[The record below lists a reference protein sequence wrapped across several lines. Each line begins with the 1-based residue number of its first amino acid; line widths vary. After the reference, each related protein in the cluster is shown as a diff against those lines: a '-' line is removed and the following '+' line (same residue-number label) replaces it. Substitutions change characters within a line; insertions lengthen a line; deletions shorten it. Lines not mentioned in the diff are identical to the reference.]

1 MTGDRRGGT
10 KNKHAK
16 LHSWRPSRQI
26 SSHSLQVTSGRQDR
40 YPIRSPSRSNSE
52 SRRNTFKINQESIPN
67 PCKFIKI
74 QTESMKNPL
83 EIAGESIQNPHGT
96 NAKSRQLS
104 HTPLG
109 HFIDF
114 HPWTLCRNASFSYPS
129 RAFCNFLSLDISAG
143 RHLFHTPLGH
153 FMNFLALDFTA
164 GRHLFH
170 TPLGHFMIL
179 FPCTLVLECISF
191 IPLSGIS

>member
-1 MTGDRRGGT
+1 MPTLCRFDRSTSDSWVAAGKAKPGMTGDRRGGT

-83 EIAGESIQNPHGT
+83 EIAAESIQNPHGT
-96 NAKSRQLS
+96 NAKSKA
-104 HTPLG
+104 T
-109 HFIDF
+109 F
-114 HPWTLCRNASFSYPS
+114 AYPS
-129 RAFCNFLSLDISAG
+129 RAF
-143 RHLFHTPLGH
+143 H
-153 FMNFLALDFTA
+153 
-164 GRHLFH
+164 
-170 TPLGHFMIL
+170 
-179 FPCTLVLECISF
+179 
-191 IPLSGIS
+191 